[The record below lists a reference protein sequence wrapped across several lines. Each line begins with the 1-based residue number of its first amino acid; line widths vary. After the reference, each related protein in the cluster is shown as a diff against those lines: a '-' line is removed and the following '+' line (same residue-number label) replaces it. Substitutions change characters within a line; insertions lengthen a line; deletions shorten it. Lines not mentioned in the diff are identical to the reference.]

1 MPRGGDGIGGGGDGG
16 RGGGTADTQEDIH
29 TVRENI
35 YGGYI
40 DIYHRQYTVDY
51 SNVFFKRKK
60 LHLELCRARG
70 LYICRHTPS
79 PPNLLFS
86 TLY

>member
-35 YGGYI
+35 YGG
-40 DIYHRQYTVDY
+40 
-51 SNVFFKRKK
+51 
-60 LHLELCRARG
+60 
-70 LYICRHTPS
+70 
-79 PPNLLFS
+79 
-86 TLY
+86 